1 MARRED
7 AGGFFYSLGIDTDK
21 GSFARAGEAINGL
34 VNTAKAAAIAIGAAL
49 TIRGTIR
56 EATEDLTMSSKLGE
70 SVYELDK
77 WKTASSIIGA
87 NFHNIGTEMDN
98 LNKILEVFYILVV
111 WDKRR

>member
-49 TIRGTIR
+49 TIKGTVK
-56 EATEDLTMSSKLGE
+56 EAMEDLNWANKLG
-70 SVYELDK
+70 
-77 WKTASSIIGA
+77 
-87 NFHNIGTEMDN
+87 IGTYG
-98 LNKILEVFYILVV
+98 LNTSTPVSAWWPTTMPIWKIPARSSG
-111 WDKRR
+111 RRK